1 MKALLATAAGLVF
14 LVAATAQD
22 NDAAIKKDLKQFKGA
37 WQFESLETADGK
49 KDDFDDA
56 TITFDGGKIEFKKGD
71 ETKKATFTINP
82 AGNPKEIDIK
92 TDDKEMHGIY
102 KFEKSKL
109 MMCVCDT
116 GDARPS
122 EFAAKDTHTLVTL
135 KRAAK

>member
-22 NDAAIKKDLKQFKGA
+22 NDAAIKKDLKQFKGT

-49 KDDFDDA
+49 QDDFEGA
-56 TITFDGGKIEFKKGD
+56 TLMFDGAKIEFKKGD

-82 AGNPKEIDIK
+82 AGKPKEIDIK
-92 TDDKEMHGIY
+92 ADDKEMHGIY

-109 MMCVCDT
+109 TMCICEAT
-116 GDARPS
+116 DARPS
-122 EFAAKDTHTLVTL
+122 EFAAKDTHALITL